1 MMNGSNNNEN
11 ASNNTNR
18 QLSHN
23 SRSSSNVRF
32 EKASV
37 RKRSDQ
43 FFNLNDL
50 PQSFA
55 QRKSMSSISFSG
67 INYAIDLL
75 LDQKGIYLS

>member
-11 ASNNTNR
+11 ASNTNR
-18 QLSHN
+18 QLSNN